1 MHKKISLC
9 TYEKEKKNK
18 DMISELAYINTQMEE
33 MDFTWFAKVSAPD
46 NIQAEV
52 PFCVLTK
59 MMSGS
64 DICLSTDL
72 QNGNTGRD

>member
-1 MHKKISLC
+1 MGLPNI
-9 TYEKEKKNK
+9 
-18 DMISELAYINTQMEE
+18 
-33 MDFTWFAKVSAPD
+33 FTWFAKVSAPD